1 MKRYRICVIH
11 NTHTDV
17 GFTGTQEEIEL
28 QQYDYLRQVIDILE
42 SGKMPGFKW
51 QCENSWQID
60 NFYEY
65 AGEDEKTLLEKWIRA
80 GSIGLSGN
88 YLNMTELADASTLGY
103 WVKHARSYADSINAK
118 SLSAMSCDVD
128 GYGNALP
135 DLLSRNGYRYF
146 LGSIHTHHGMYPLY
160 HCPSCFIWEGAEHG
174 RILTFITEHYNLGNE
189 LGICPHSMLSYNVHD
204 KYSRALEQTF
214 LRTDAETTEREEL
227 EVAQYR
233 IRQYLLGLEQSGYPF
248 DIVPILVSGAYTD
261 NGAPNAEICKRI
273 EKLNVLL
280 KDAADI
286 TLTTLDGFFDKI
298 ENSGSEIP
306 VYRGDFP
313 DWWASG
319 TGTLP
324 NSVRLYKEAQRFMRL
339 TEKLDPEG
347 KFGDECL
354 REEAMKKAILF
365 AEHTWSYCATVF
377 YPWSIQNKSVELK
390 NAAYAADYHTAAMK
404 NLLRVKAA
412 LGDKQPHVGREFT
425 WTVMNPNGF
434 ELLAPVC
441 LVIDAWEYVDGC
453 KFDPAANALYDEMG
467 TAIPSQVWMSPR
479 GPAIE
484 TIVTFKA
491 NEKKIL
497 KLARKIA
504 ADTLIQH
511 NALISTDGVRDMDC
525 GSSTVTPSCIETPFF
540 TVKTERGKGIVSLYD
555 KTNGKELLMEGIP
568 LFSGIH
574 DITHTPEDNGPS
586 RKLTRRSMGRSI
598 VSFATERSV
607 SCLTNAVITEN
618 GSVYALL
625 ELSYTLPGANRYKV
639 RLKVYKNAPLLSAE
653 IILGAEGGLDPE
665 NFYISL
671 PFAAEGDT
679 YIGKAGGP
687 VRPGLDQLPG
697 SCKAFY
703 ALQDGIIRN
712 ENMSDVLVT
721 SGDIPLILFGLP
733 EPEAVNVCDGNDNK
747 LNESAMFA
755 WAVNNYWETNFPSN
769 IGGDYRFLLNIM
781 TAKHA
786 SPEKQ
791 MSVIRALSE
800 GAVILRK

>member
-28 QQYDYLRQVIDILE
+28 QQYDFLRQVIGILE
-42 SGKMPGFKW
+42 SGKTPDFKW

-65 AGEDEKTLLEKWIRA
+65 ANDREKALLEKWIRA

-88 YLNMTELADASTLGY
+88 YLNMTELADAPTLRY
-103 WVKHARSYADSINAK
+103 WVRHARSYADGIKAK

-135 DLLSRNGYRYF
+135 DVLSENGYRYF

-160 HCPSCFIWEGAEHG
+160 HCPSCFIWEGPQHG

-204 KYSRALEQTF
+204 KYSRALEQTM

-233 IRQYLLGLEQSGYPF
+233 IKQYLLGLEQSDYPF
-248 DIVPILVSGAYTD
+248 DTVPVLVSGAYTD
-261 NGAPNAEICKRI
+261 NGAPNAEICRRI
-273 EKLNVLL
+273 AKLNALL
-280 KDAADI
+280 QDVTEI
-286 TLTTLDGFFDKI
+286 SLTTLDGFFEEI
-298 ENSGSEIP
+298 ERSGSQIP
-306 VYRGDFP
+306 VCRGDFP

-339 TEKLDPEG
+339 TAKLDPEG
-347 KFGDECL
+347 KLGDARL
-354 REEAMKKAILF
+354 HREAMKKAILF

-412 LGDKQPHVGREFT
+412 LGDRQPHVGREFT

-434 ELLAPVC
+434 ELLAPLC
-441 LVIDAWEYVDGC
+441 LVIDAWEYADGC
-453 KFDPAANALYDEMG
+453 KFDPAAYALYDEAG
-467 TAIPSQVWMSPR
+467 AVIPSQVWMSPR

-484 TIVTFKA
+484 TIVTLKA
-491 NEKKIL
+491 NENKIL
-497 KLARKIA
+497 KLARKNT
-504 ADTLIQH
+504 ADALIQH
-511 NALISTDGVRDMDC
+511 NALISTDGVRDTDC
-525 GSSTVTPSCIETPFF
+525 GSGTVTPSRIETPFF
-540 TVKTERGKGIVSLYD
+540 TVKTERGKGIVSVYD
-555 KTNGKELLMEGIP
+555 KINGRELLREGIP
-568 LFSGIH
+568 LFSGVH
-574 DITHTPEDNGPS
+574 DITRTPEDSGPS

-607 SCLTNAVITEN
+607 SALTNAVITEN

-625 ELSYTLPGANRYKV
+625 ELTYALPGANRYKV
-639 RLKVYKNAPLLSAE
+639 RLRVYKNAPLISAE
-653 IILGAEGGLDPE
+653 IILSAAGGLDPE

-671 PFAAEGDT
+671 PFAADGDT

-697 SCKAFY
+697 SCKAFF

-712 ENMSDVLVT
+712 EDQSDVLIT

-733 EPEAVNVCDGNDNK
+733 EPEAVNVCDGNDGK
-747 LNESAMFA
+747 LNKDAMFA
-755 WAVNNYWETNFPSN
+755 WAVNNYWETNFPCN
-769 IGGDYRFLLNIM
+769 IGGDYRFQMNIM
-781 TAKHA
+781 IAEHA
-786 SPEKQ
+786 SSEEQ
-791 MSVIRALSE
+791 LSVIRAFSE